1 MKLPITIILL
11 FNIGFLFSFED
22 LGPLKDAQKN
32 YPQIFKIGSVNTITI
47 NKVVYYCFSG
57 QAEQPYTCNLSLSDS
72 ELYQEAT
79 LVAKSNLF
87 TFLSKKDKKVN
98 ISLSGNQVLYQYNDK
113 NIYTGANA
121 IIVPLY
127 NATVE
132 NLSLRG
138 NSTLRIWRM
147 SNKDSAKRIL
157 NLIED
162 DLDEAKE
169 IYEIFAVADGFAQW
183 PDFIKKP
190 RAR

>member
-57 QAEQPYTCNLSLSDS
+57 QAEQPYTGNLSLSDS

-113 NIYTGANA
+113 NIYTVILFVPVANVK
-121 IIVPLY
+121 INKVQ
-127 NATVE
+127 T
-132 NLSLRG
+132 
-138 NSTLRIWRM
+138 NSKVSKVSTPKIPQDILKQITP
-147 SNKDSAKRIL
+147 KR
-157 NLIED
+157 
-162 DLDEAKE
+162 
-169 IYEIFAVADGFAQW
+169 
-183 PDFIKKP
+183 
-190 RAR
+190 